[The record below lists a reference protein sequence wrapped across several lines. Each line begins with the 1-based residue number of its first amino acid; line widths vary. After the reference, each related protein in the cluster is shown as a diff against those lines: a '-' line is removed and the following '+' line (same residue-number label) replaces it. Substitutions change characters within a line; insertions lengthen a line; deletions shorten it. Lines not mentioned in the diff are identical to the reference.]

1 MRGRERSLDGGV
13 GLGWGVGGVGGGFLI
28 EKASSFQEF
37 AAEERR
43 HNKVIKKGRV
53 IQRRLSQDCHTLTD
67 RNLHKQII
75 LSALLA
81 S

>member
-1 MRGRERSLDGGV
+1 MA
-13 GLGWGVGGVGGGFLI
+13 GLGWVGVSGGVGGGFLI

-53 IQRRLSQDCHTLTD
+53 IRRGLSQDCHRLTD